1 MKKALFALLLCVT
14 VLGFGFNVYAEE
26 EVYYT
31 NGNGVE
37 LNEKEYKFL
46 TAFYWDGYPA
56 IMTKKDYQNFI
67 DTDMM
72 NRRIIIKKSNGGS
85 SKSPYHGT
93 SNKAVQISA
102 ACYSTCLVSITANWF
117 TNPNNRS
124 YDDIGAYLSGPSYYS
139 YSHTYVSSSAGTTY
153 TSNIKTPGNGI
164 GSTVKLPDSAT
175 NIIISLGFTTVGSG
189 TIYGSYQHSVTP
201 ITLATAQNYNI
212 SFGGYGHVFDFY
224 GTAAGVFD
232 GMAGVDITV

>member
-1 MKKALFALLLCVT
+1 MKKVLFGLLLCVA

-31 NGNGVE
+31 NSNGVE

-46 TAFYWDGYPA
+46 QAFYWDDYPA
-56 IMTKKDYQNFI
+56 IMTEKDYQEFV
-67 DTDMM
+67 DLDLM
-72 NRRIIIKKSNGGS
+72 NRRIIIKKSNGGE
-85 SKSPYHGT
+85 KSPYHATG
-93 SNKAVQISA
+93 SKAVQISA
-102 ACYSTCLVSITANWF
+102 ACSSTCLVSITANWF
-117 TNPNNRS
+117 TSPNNRS
-124 YDDIGAYLSGPSYYS
+124 YDDIGAYFSGPSYYS
-139 YSHTYVSSSAGTTY
+139 YSHTYVSSTAGTTY
-153 TSNIKTPGNGI
+153 SSNLKIPGNGI
-164 GSTVKLPDSAT
+164 GSSVKLPDSGS
-175 NIIISLGFTTVGSG
+175 NIIVSLGFTTVGSG

-201 ITLATAQNYNI
+201 ITLATAKNYNI

>member
-1 MKKALFALLLCVT
+1 MKKALFGLLLCVA

-31 NGNGVE
+31 NANGVE

-56 IMTKKDYQNFI
+56 IMTKKDYKEFV
-67 DTDMM
+67 DMDLM

-93 SNKAVQISA
+93 SHKSVQISA
-102 ACYSTCLVSITANWF
+102 ACSSTCYINIVATWFVS
-117 TNPNNRS
+117 PYNRS
-124 YDDIGAYLSGPSYYS
+124 YDDIGAYFSGPSYYS
-139 YSHTYVSSSAGTTY
+139 YSHTYVSSSSGTSY
-153 TSNIKTPGNGI
+153 FSDLKTPGNGI
-164 GSTVKLPDSAT
+164 GSTVKLPDSGS
-175 NIIISLGFTTVGSG
+175 NIIVSLGFSTVGSG

-201 ITLATAQNYNI
+201 ITQAIAKNYNI

-224 GTAAGVFD
+224 GSAVGMFD